1 MGMGE
6 SGKQCHVRNR
16 KDRASSMTYPTDRAV
31 AANPVVSPSAPA
43 DRNAPVRPSPAGW
56 LVGRSAHR
64 AWSSAWTLLFLT
76 NLFWAGNIVIGRAV
90 AGRVPPITLAY
101 WRWTG
106 AFFVAFGFAWPHLK
120 KDWPELLRRW
130 RMLLLLAATGI
141 ATYNTMSYIGLQYTT
156 ALNALLL
163 QSAMPVIVLL
173 WDFGLFGAR
182 PSLWQVLG
190 VALSLLG
197 VLAIVSQLSPAVL
210 AHISINIGDLW
221 LLGALVVTGLY
232 VPLLRRR
239 PAVHSLSLLVTLI
252 GIGSFMILPFY
263 LWEVGNGAAVRGG
276 LPSYAAI
283 AYAAVLPSFVAY
295 LFFNRGVELIGP
307 GRAGQ
312 SAHLM
317 PVLGAILAVLF
328 LGERFHLYHVVGIL
342 LIAAGIL
349 LASKKS
355 PAARLP
361 SG

>member
-1 MGMGE
+1 
-6 SGKQCHVRNR
+6 
-16 KDRASSMTYPTDRAV
+16 
-31 AANPVVSPSAPA
+31 VV
-43 DRNAPVRPSPAGW
+43 
-56 LVGRSAHR
+56 
-64 AWSSAWTLLFLT
+64 
-76 NLFWAGNIVIGRAV
+76 GRAV

-106 AFFVAFGFAWPHLK
+106 AFCVAFGFAWPHLK
-120 KDWPELLRRW
+120 KDWPELRRHW
-130 RMLLLLAATGI
+130 PMLLLLAATGI

-190 VALSLLG
+190 VVLSLLG
-197 VLAIVSQLSPAVL
+197 VLAIVSQLSLAVL
-210 AHISINIGDLW
+210 AHVSLNIGDLW
-221 LLGALVVTGLY
+221 LLGALAVTGLY

-239 PAVHSLSLLVTLI
+239 PKVHALSLLVTLM
-252 GIGSFMILPFY
+252 GIGSCMILPFY
-263 LWEVGNGAAVRGG
+263 LWEIGSGATVRGG
-276 LPSYAAI
+276 LASYAAI
-283 AYAAVLPSFVAY
+283 AYAAVLPSFIAY

-328 LGERFHLYHVVGIL
+328 LGEQFHLYHVVGIV

-349 LASKKS
+349 LASKISPTASTKS
-355 PAARLP
+355 
-361 SG
+361 

>member
-1 MGMGE
+1 
-6 SGKQCHVRNR
+6 
-16 KDRASSMTYPTDRAV
+16 MTYPADRA
-31 AANPVVSPSAPA
+31 APA
-43 DRNAPVRPSPAGW
+43 HQTPLSEPAKRSPRLSPLGFLANRAW
-56 LVGRSAHR
+56 SS

-90 AGRVPPITLAY
+90 AGHVPPITLAY

-120 KDWPELLRRW
+120 KDWPVLRNSW
-130 RMLLLLAATGI
+130 PMLILLAATGI

-163 QSAMPVIVLL
+163 QSTMPVIVLL

-182 PSLWQVLG
+182 PSLWQMLG
-190 VALSLLG
+190 VALSLAG
-197 VLAIVSQLSPAVL
+197 VLAIVSQLSLAVL
-210 AHISINIGDLW
+210 AHISINVGDLW
-221 LLGALVVTGLY
+221 LLGALAVTGLY

-239 PAVHSLSLLVTLI
+239 PAVHALSLLVTLM
-252 GIGSFMILPFY
+252 GIGSCMILPFY
-263 LWEVGNGAAVRGG
+263 LWEVGNGAAIRGG

-283 AYAAVLPSFVAY
+283 AYAAVLPSFIAY

-317 PVLGAILAVLF
+317 PILGAILAVLF
-328 LGERFHLYHVVGIL
+328 LGERFHLYHVVGIV

-349 LASKKS
+349 LASKISPQAAAKS
-355 PAARLP
+355 
-361 SG
+361 